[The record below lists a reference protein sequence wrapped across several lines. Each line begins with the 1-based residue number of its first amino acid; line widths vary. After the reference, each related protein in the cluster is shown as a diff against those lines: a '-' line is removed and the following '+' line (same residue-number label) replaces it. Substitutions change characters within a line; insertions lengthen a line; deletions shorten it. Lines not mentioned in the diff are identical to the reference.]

1 MCRESKRTASESS
14 HCAFSKP
21 MCPPGGSG
29 RTRRKTEAAWANHS
43 HCWHLLVRG
52 YAVTVSLVIRK
63 DSGIW
68 LTTVGCDSESPA
80 TSEIHSTP
88 RMGCKAALALVALWY
103 WSALHPPLLAYPEL
117 CRIFRNIPGLHLLDA
132 SRTSQLHPPDVTEMS
147 LDMATCSLEG
157 PCCNFI
163 CLSSVTGAGFMPSV
177 HSMHTLE
184 GIWSREGSRLSWR
197 NLDSL

>member
-1 MCRESKRTASESS
+1 M
-14 HCAFSKP
+14 
-21 MCPPGGSG
+21 
-29 RTRRKTEAAWANHS
+29 
-43 HCWHLLVRG
+43 
-52 YAVTVSLVIRK
+52 TVSLVIRK

-68 LTTVGCDSESPA
+68 LTTVDCDSESPA

-117 CRIFRNIPGLHLLDA
+117 CRIFTNIPGLHLLDA